1 MLTPTGRLRPGFV
14 RIAGVVSE
22 RVYHEVVR
30 FMLDRGYPT
39 ISKALGAL
47 LEECLVP
54 RPSEV
59 SNPATPAAGGAS
71 GTNPDG
77 VAHPLDSKT
86 GGL

>member
-1 MLTPTGRLRPGFV
+1 VRTPTGRLRPGFV

-22 RVYHEVVR
+22 EVYHEVVR

-47 LEECLVP
+47 LEECIPL
-54 RPSEV
+54 RPSGV
-59 SNPATPAAGGAS
+59 SNSSTSDTRGESAS
-71 GTNPDG
+71 HSNG
-77 VAHPLDSKT
+77 VANAPDSKP